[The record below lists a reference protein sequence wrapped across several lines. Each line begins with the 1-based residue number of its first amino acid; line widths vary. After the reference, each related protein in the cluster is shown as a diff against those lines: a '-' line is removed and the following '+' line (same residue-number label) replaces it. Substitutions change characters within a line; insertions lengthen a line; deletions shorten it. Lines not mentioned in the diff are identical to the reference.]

1 MRAEPDQAEVSAP
14 RERRETLP
22 IVSNDLPPSIA
33 DEVAGWPEFRM
44 GVKRVR
50 VELDDG
56 RTFDDVTVAGAR
68 VVKVLGR
75 DDVPFEASD
84 VVAVTDS
91 SDAPLPPG
99 Y

>member
-1 MRAEPDQAEVSAP
+1 MAGVPHGRQPRACEIS
-14 RERRETLP
+14 
-22 IVSNDLPPSIA
+22 
-33 DEVAGWPEFRM
+33 
-44 GVKRVR
+44 
-50 VELDDG
+50 DG
-56 RTFDDVTVAGAR
+56 RTFENVIVAGDR

-84 VVAVTDS
+84 VVAVNDF